1 MVEDIIEQLDWQ
13 IDELI
18 ELCNRLRKENQA
30 LRAQTSELLF
40 EQARLIEQTELAR
53 SRVEAMITR
62 LKSME
67 QAS

>member
-1 MVEDIIEQLDWQ
+1 MVEDTIEQLEWRV
-13 IDELI
+13 DELI
-18 ELCNRLRKENQA
+18 KLCDHLKKENQA
-30 LRAQTSELLF
+30 LRAQTVELAS
-40 EQARLIEQTELAR
+40 EQARLIEQTKLAR

>member
-1 MVEDIIEQLDWQ
+1 MVENTIEQLEWR

-18 ELCNRLRKENQA
+18 KLCDYLKEENRALHAQIVELA
-30 LRAQTSELLF
+30 S

-53 SRVEAMITR
+53 SRVEAMIIR

>member
-18 ELCNRLRKENQA
+18 GLCNRLRKENQA
-30 LRAQTSELLF
+30 LRAQTSELLS